1 MPPSITENLPERPA
15 GSGQLCAAGRAP
27 VSQPCL
33 EGAPSGGAE
42 MKSSTSIVTLKG
54 TSNVTRIMCSA
65 NPKDRGIHI

>member
-1 MPPSITENLPERPA
+1 M
-15 GSGQLCAAGRAP
+15 
-27 VSQPCL
+27 SQPCL